1 MTKRKFRCS
10 ECEHTWEIAYGA
22 PRPSFC
28 PHCRSANLHRAEEDR
43 GYVRGGGRRRSYGG
57 FGGPPVKG
65 EI

>member
-10 ECEHTWEIAYGA
+10 ECEHTWEIAYGV

-28 PHCRSANLHRAEEDR
+28 PQCRSANLHRAEEDR
-43 GYVRGGGRRRSYGG
+43 GYARRDGKERGRGG
-57 FGGPPVKG
+57 FGSPPVKG

>member
-28 PHCRSANLHRAEEDR
+28 PQCRSANLHRVEENR
-43 GYVRGGGRRRSYGG
+43 GYARRDSKGRGRDGLS
-57 FGGPPVKG
+57 GPPVKR